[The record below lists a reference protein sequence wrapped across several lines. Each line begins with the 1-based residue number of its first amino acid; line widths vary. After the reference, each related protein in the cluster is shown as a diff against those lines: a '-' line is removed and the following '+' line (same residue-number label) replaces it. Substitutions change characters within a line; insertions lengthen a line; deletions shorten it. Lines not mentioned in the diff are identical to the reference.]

1 MHKTTKNEGTK
12 ETKKDQERIL
22 KDTID
27 GIMDED
33 VLKFVNMNLDIAKF
47 KTVTM
52 NIGIPDKAVVRY
64 LVDSF
69 YQVQD
74 LRKASES
81 QQRSTIQ
88 EKDGDGY
95 DLPLFILGGIANI
108 EGQIKKIIDIVT
120 DKIPICW
127 YMKQIKGVG
136 PMISAYL
143 YAYLDIDK
151 ASSAGSFWT
160 YCGLND
166 NNTPWLGKE
175 KSATY
180 SKKIIE
186 QIMGSCETE
195 TKFINEYLTKT
206 DITKIM
212 KSIITRS
219 KKNYGSDVLIDEF
232 HVQDY
237 LQEKRPDIFTEF
249 ERRYSDYCED
259 GISRIKVVWAFIFAY
274 DHNFITQE
282 IINRLATMKG
292 VNRHPSQIS
301 DGAISQHNTGTGSKK
316 QYITKEDLDKF
327 MAKPPYNKSLKVM
340 MFKIQDCIM
349 KQSNRPGSIYGKLYK
364 ERLGYEL
371 AKNEAGDYAK
381 QAENILATKN
391 ITDKATRECL
401 ESGKLTLAH
410 IYRRSLRWMSKL
422 MLSHLYEAWYIIE
435 NGELP
440 RVPYILLHGTVD
452 GKNVMSHT
460 DYIKPEVPYKEV
472 LKHFNLPIPE
482 GLDEF
487 PKLSDMN
494 RK

>member
-1 MHKTTKNEGTK
+1 MPKTTKNE

-74 LRKASES
+74 LRKASEN

-212 KSIITRS
+212 KSIIARS

-237 LQEKRPDIFTEF
+237 LQDKKPDIFTDYA
-249 ERRYSDYCED
+249 RVNSDM
-259 GISRIKVVWAFIFAY
+259 SRIKLVWAFIYVY
-274 DHNFITQE
+274 DNNFVTSE
-282 IINRLATMKG
+282 IINRLAIKKG
-292 VNRHPSQIS
+292 VNRKPAQITK
-301 DGAISQHNTGTGSKK
+301 GTTQQHWTGTGTKK
-316 QYITKEDLDKF
+316 QYLTKDDLVKH
-327 MAKPPYNKSLKVM
+327 MAKPPYNKNLKVLIY
-340 MFKIQDCIM
+340 KIEDCIM
-349 KQSNRPGSIYGKLYK
+349 KQSNRPDSVYGRLFK
-364 ERLGYEL
+364 ERLAYER
-371 AKNEAGDYAK
+371 AKNENKDYRD
-381 QAENILATKN
+381 QAMRILSEKN
-391 ITDKATRECL
+391 ITDKATKECL

-410 IYRRSLRWMSKL
+410 IYRRALRWMAKL
-422 MLSHLYEAWYIIE
+422 MLSHFYEAWYIIE
-435 NGELP
+435 NNELP
-440 RVPYILLHGTVD
+440 RIPYILLHGTVE
-452 GKNVMSHT
+452 GENVMSHT
-460 DYIKPEVPYKEV
+460 DYIKPEIPYRLV
-472 LKHFNLPIPE
+472 LDHFDLPIPD
-482 GLDEF
+482 GLEDY
-487 PKLSDMN
+487 PRLSAMN
-494 RK
+494 M